1 MLEIELIRHVK
12 VTGKPALY
20 GCTDIEPNA
29 SENRRLFKRLVTQQ
43 KTKNA
48 YQTIVCSPLIRC
60 QFLAREFSEACHL
73 PLEISPD
80 LQEMNFGCFDGVPFD
95 DIPFDEGPLCEG
107 SSNKAPLDKTPQDE
121 AKSPSIKGP
130 GRHMTRQEIELHW
143 SQLEAFFLAPAE
155 IVLPGAETLA
165 AFHHRVIKAWQ
176 NLLAQHI
183 AIATKQT
190 ELKTPRRILVIVHGG
205 VIRMILAHILQLDWQ
220 QASWHQKLQV
230 GHGSLSR
237 VFVSQPYQDKKQ
249 CRQPTPEEHQQQLQH
264 LYQQPYQQLHQQVT
278 AIAIP
283 LLEDS

>member
-20 GCTDIEPNA
+20 GCTDIEPIAN
-29 SENRRLFKRLVTQQ
+29 ENRRLLKYLVAQQ
-43 KTKNA
+43 KTTNA
-48 YQTIVCSPLIRC
+48 YQVIVCSPLIRC
-60 QFLAREFSEACHL
+60 QVLAREFSEACHL
-73 PLEISPD
+73 PFEVSPD

-95 DIPFDEGPLCEG
+95 DIPFSEAESR
-107 SSNKAPLDKTPQDE
+107 SSIGQNRKLNEQRP
-121 AKSPSIKGP
+121 
-130 GRHMTRQEIELHW
+130 ELHW
-143 SQLEAFFLAPAE
+143 SQLEAFFQAPAD
-155 IVLPGAETLA
+155 IVLPEAETLA
-165 AFHHRVIKAWQ
+165 VFHHRVINAWK
-176 NLLAQHI
+176 NLLEQHI

-190 ELKTPRRILVIVHGG
+190 ELKTPRRVLVIVHGG

-220 QASWHQKLQV
+220 QASWHQKLQI

-249 CRQPTPEEHQQQLQH
+249 CRKPTPEPHQQQPQY

-283 LLEDS
+283 LLEES

>member
-1 MLEIELIRHVK
+1 MELVLFMLEIELIRHVK

-20 GCTDIEPNA
+20 GCTDIKPIA
-29 SENRRLFKRLVTQQ
+29 SENSRLLKYLVAQQ
-43 KTKNA
+43 KSAKA

-60 QFLAREFSEACHL
+60 QVLAREFSEACHL

-80 LQEMNFGCFDGVPFD
+80 LQEVNFGCFDGVPFD
-95 DIPFDEGPLCEG
+95 DIPFD
-107 SSNKAPLDKTPQDE
+107 NTPFSE
-121 AKSPSIKGP
+121 AQSPSIKGQSRKLNELSP
-130 GRHMTRQEIELHW
+130 LNELSLELHW

-155 IVLPGAETLA
+155 IVLPKAETLA
-165 AFHHRVIKAWQ
+165 VFHHRVINAWK

-190 ELKTPRRILVIVHGG
+190 ESKTPRRVLVIVHGG

-220 QASWHQKLQV
+220 QASWHQKLQI

-249 CRQPTPEEHQQQLQH
+249 CRKPTPEPHQQQPQY
-264 LYQQPYQQLHQQVT
+264 LYQQPSQQLHQQVT

-283 LLEDS
+283 LLEES

>member
-20 GCTDIEPNA
+20 GCTDIEPIAN
-29 SENRRLFKRLVTQQ
+29 ENRRLLKYLVAQQ
-43 KTKNA
+43 KTTNA
-48 YQTIVCSPLIRC
+48 YQAIVCSPLIRC
-60 QFLAREFSEACHL
+60 QVLAREFSQAYHL

-95 DIPFDEGPLCEG
+95 EIPFDEGPLCEG
-107 SSNKAPLDKTPQDE
+107 SPNKAPLDKTPQDE

-130 GRHMTRQEIELHW
+130 GQHIMRQRIELHW
-143 SQLEAFFLAPAE
+143 SQLEAFFQAPAE
-155 IVLPGAETLA
+155 IELPRAETLA

-190 ELKTPRRILVIVHGG
+190 ELKTPRRVLVIVHGG

-220 QASWHQKLQV
+220 QASWHQKLQI
-230 GHGSLSR
+230 GHGSISR
-237 VFVSQPYQDKKQ
+237 VCVSQPYQDKKQ
-249 CRQPTPEEHQQQLQH
+249 CRQPDSEPH
-264 LYQQPYQQLHQQVT
+264 QQPYEQLHQQVT

-283 LLEDS
+283 LLEDY